1 MQVGNTTAFFQF
13 PEFNSNTGCLP
24 VIYNVSWIR
33 FTPLNETYKVDE
45 ERKTITEVG
54 SDGEYQVFAP
64 KFDTEGTY
72 ELQIYSEA
80 EGGASITTSM
90 KTLELSC
97 NETLVFEGVS

>member
-1 MQVGNTTAFFQF
+1 M
-13 PEFNSNTGCLP
+13 
-24 VIYNVSWIR
+24 
-33 FTPLNETYKVDE
+33 NETYEVDE
-45 ERKTITEVG
+45 EYFETTAEVG
-54 SDGEYQVFAP
+54 PDDEYQVLAP
-64 KFDTEGTY
+64 KSDTEGTY